1 MTSKN
6 DHEIND
12 LLETFSAQDL
22 HINELYTRTRKHEDR
37 LAALENARNQA
48 AIDPDELGRL
58 RTANEQLVQQ
68 NGELTAANRRI
79 AELSTKRW
87 KDILD
92 LRAENERLREL
103 LEVTDQHAGEIVR
116 ALAVAEDETREM
128 GK

>member
-37 LAALENARNQA
+37 LAALENARNQPA
-48 AIDPDELGRL
+48 TDPAELGRL
-58 RTANEQLVQQ
+58 RTANEQLIQQ
-68 NGELTAANRRI
+68 NGELTASNQRI
-79 AELSTKRW
+79 RELSTSRW
-87 KDILD
+87 KEIQD
-92 LRAENERLREL
+92 LRAENERLKEL
-103 LEVTDQHAGEIVR
+103 LAVTDQHAGEIVR